1 MAKLE
6 NLVDETL
13 NENSKVFLKNTNSD
27 MHFKSDFLG
36 DSLSFEWMD
45 EMEKACPFIDIIVR
59 NPKMALVQEEMVV
72 KVEKAKKITVASVKD
87 LARHTNYISKL
98 NEKTKDIEPK
108 KILDIR
114 NEETYNIYENRFL
127 YSLIY
132 TMNKFILEKEDLLN
146 ELEVNNKKVLEY
158 KADTTTLKEKV
169 DISLKITSTSIPND
183 DTNKNI
189 EEEIENI
196 KQRIKRVKEYITSW
210 QRSEMVKALDKAHI
224 TLINSQVKKTN
235 IILKNPNFQIAVKL
249 WDYLRNYY
257 LNDTKNLKENFDT
270 DGNNIIKVF
279 LDRSFL
285 MNYFVLDSIAASKKE
300 QKEKL
305 SKYAILMCAEE
316 IDKIISLLMSLGIK
330 IDEHEF
336 MRFISDEIK
345 KQKKIQSS
353 GSDAVKRKFKK
364 EMDEYMERIKDY
376 L

>member
-59 NPKMALVQEEMVV
+59 NPKVALVQEEMVV

-132 TMNKFILEKEDLLN
+132 TMNKFILEKEDMLN

-330 IDEHEF
+330 IDENEF

>member
-98 NEKTKDIEPK
+98 NEKTKDIEPE

-132 TMNKFILEKEDLLN
+132 SMNKFILEKEDLLN

-330 IDEHEF
+330 IDENEF

>member
-59 NPKMALVQEEMVV
+59 NPKVALVQEEMVV

-189 EEEIENI
+189 EDEIENI

-330 IDEHEF
+330 IDENEF

>member
-59 NPKMALVQEEMVV
+59 NPKVALVQEEMVV

-146 ELEVNNKKVLEY
+146 GLEVNNKKVLEY

-330 IDEHEF
+330 IDENEF

>member
-59 NPKMALVQEEMVV
+59 NPKVALVQEEMVV

-189 EEEIENI
+189 EDEIENI

-330 IDEHEF
+330 IDENEF

-364 EMDEYMERIKDY
+364 EMDEYMERLKDY

>member
-59 NPKMALVQEEMVV
+59 NPKVALVQEEMVV

-87 LARHTNYISKL
+87 LARHTNYIPKL

-330 IDEHEF
+330 IDENEF

>member
-59 NPKMALVQEEMVV
+59 NPKVALVQEEMVV

-224 TLINSQVKKTN
+224 TLITSQVKKTN

-330 IDEHEF
+330 IDENEF

>member
-1 MAKLE
+1 
-6 NLVDETL
+6 
-13 NENSKVFLKNTNSD
+13 
-27 MHFKSDFLG
+27 
-36 DSLSFEWMD
+36 
-45 EMEKACPFIDIIVR
+45 
-59 NPKMALVQEEMVV
+59 MVV

-330 IDEHEF
+330 IDENEF

>member
-1 MAKLE
+1 MAKLDG
-6 NLVDETL
+6 LVDETL
-13 NENSKVFLKNTNSD
+13 NENSKVFLKNTDSD

-45 EMEKACPFIDIIVR
+45 EIENACPFIDIIVR
-59 NPKMALVQEEMVV
+59 NPKLALVQEEMVV

-87 LARHTNYISKL
+87 LARHTNYISKI
-98 NEKTKDIEPK
+98 NKKTQDIEPN
-108 KILDIR
+108 KIMDVR

-158 KADTTTLKEKV
+158 KANTKTLKEKV

-196 KQRIKRVKEYITSW
+196 KQRIKKVKEYINSW
-210 QRSEMVKALDKAHI
+210 QKSEMVKALDKAHI

-257 LNDTKNLKENFDT
+257 LNENKNLKENFDT

-285 MNYFVLDSIAASKKE
+285 MNYFVLDSIAASKRE

-316 IDKIISLLMSLGIK
+316 IDKIISLLLSLGIK
-330 IDEHEF
+330 VDENEF

-345 KQKKIQSS
+345 KQKRIQST

>member
-132 TMNKFILEKEDLLN
+132 TMNKFILEKEDMLN

-330 IDEHEF
+330 IDENEF

>member
-13 NENSKVFLKNTNSD
+13 NENSKIFLKNTNSD

-59 NPKMALVQEEMVV
+59 NPKVALVQEETVV

-330 IDEHEF
+330 IDENEF

>member
-59 NPKMALVQEEMVV
+59 NPKLALVQEEMVV

-330 IDEHEF
+330 IDENEF

>member
-98 NEKTKDIEPK
+98 NEKTKDIEPE

-132 TMNKFILEKEDLLN
+132 SMNKFLLEKEDLLN

-330 IDEHEF
+330 IDENEF

>member
-1 MAKLE
+1 MTKIE
-6 NLVDETL
+6 SLVDDKL
-13 NENSKVFLKNTNSD
+13 NENAKVFLKNTESD
-27 MHFKSDFLG
+27 MHFKSDYLG

-45 EMEKACPFIDIIVR
+45 EIENACPFIDIIVR
-59 NPKMALVQEEMVV
+59 NPKLALIQEETVV

-87 LARHTNYISKL
+87 LARHTNYISKI
-98 NEKTKDIEPK
+98 NDKTQDIEPN

-132 TMNKFILEKEDLLN
+132 VMNKFILEKEELFED
-146 ELEVNNKKVLEY
+146 LEVNNKKVLEY
-158 KADTTTLKEKV
+158 KGDTETLKEKV
-169 DISLKITSTSIPND
+169 NVEVKITSTSLPDNN
-183 DTNKNI
+183 TNKNI
-189 EEEIENI
+189 EEDIKNI
-196 KQRIKRVKEYITSW
+196 KKRIKKVKEYITSW
-210 QRSEMVKALDKAHI
+210 QKSEMVKALDKDHI
-224 TLINSQVKKTN
+224 TILNSQVKKTN

-257 LNDTKNLKENFDT
+257 LNDIKNLRENFDT
-270 DGNNIIKVF
+270 DGNNIVKVF

-285 MNYFVLDSIAASKKE
+285 MNYFILDSIAASKRE

-305 SKYAILMCAEE
+305 SKYAILMGAEE
-316 IDKIISLLMSLGIK
+316 IDKIISLLLSLGIK
-330 IDEHEF
+330 IDENDF
-336 MRFISDEIK
+336 MKFISDEIK

-353 GSDAVKRKFKK
+353 GSEAVKKKFKK

>member
-59 NPKMALVQEEMVV
+59 NPKVALVQEEMVV

-316 IDKIISLLMSLGIK
+316 IYKIISLLMSLGIK
-330 IDEHEF
+330 IDENEF

>member
-59 NPKMALVQEEMVV
+59 NPKVALVQEEMVV

-224 TLINSQVKKTN
+224 TLITSQVKKTN

-330 IDEHEF
+330 IDENEF

-364 EMDEYMERIKDY
+364 EMDEYMERLKDY

>member
-59 NPKMALVQEEMVV
+59 NPKVALVQEEMVV

-132 TMNKFILEKEDLLN
+132 TMNKFILEKEDMLN

-224 TLINSQVKKTN
+224 TLITSQVKKTN

-330 IDEHEF
+330 IDENEF

>member
-59 NPKMALVQEEMVV
+59 NPKVALVQEEMVV

-169 DISLKITSTSIPND
+169 DISLKITSTSIPNA

-330 IDEHEF
+330 IDENEF

>member
-59 NPKMALVQEEMVV
+59 NPKMALVQEETVV

-330 IDEHEF
+330 IDENEF

>member
-98 NEKTKDIEPK
+98 NQKTKDIEPK

-330 IDEHEF
+330 IDENEF

>member
-59 NPKMALVQEEMVV
+59 NPKVALVQEEMVV

-98 NEKTKDIEPK
+98 NEKTKDVEPK

-132 TMNKFILEKEDLLN
+132 TMNKFILEKEDMLN

-224 TLINSQVKKTN
+224 TLITSQVKKTN

-330 IDEHEF
+330 IDENEF

>member
-132 TMNKFILEKEDLLN
+132 TMNKFILEKEDMLN

-257 LNDTKNLKENFDT
+257 LNDTKNLRENFDT

-330 IDEHEF
+330 IDENEF

>member
-13 NENSKVFLKNTNSD
+13 NENSKVFLKNTNTD

-59 NPKMALVQEEMVV
+59 NPKVALVQEEMVV

-330 IDEHEF
+330 IDENEF

>member
-132 TMNKFILEKEDLLN
+132 TMNKFILEKEDMLN

-224 TLINSQVKKTN
+224 TLITSQVKKTN

-330 IDEHEF
+330 IDENEF

>member
-36 DSLSFEWMD
+36 DTLSFEWMD

-132 TMNKFILEKEDLLN
+132 TMNKFILEKEDMLN
-146 ELEVNNKKVLEY
+146 ELEVNNKKILEY

-330 IDEHEF
+330 IDENEF

>member
-59 NPKMALVQEEMVV
+59 NPKVALVQEEMVV

-330 IDEHEF
+330 IDENEF

>member
-59 NPKMALVQEEMVV
+59 NPKVALVQEEMVV

-330 IDEHEF
+330 IDENEF

-364 EMDEYMERIKDY
+364 EMDEYMERLKDY

>member
-59 NPKMALVQEEMVV
+59 NPKVALVQEEMVV

-330 IDEHEF
+330 IDENEF
-336 MRFISDEIK
+336 MRFISDEIN

>member
-59 NPKMALVQEEMVV
+59 NPKVALVQEETVV

-330 IDEHEF
+330 IDENEF

>member
-59 NPKMALVQEEMVV
+59 NPKLALVQEEMVV

-132 TMNKFILEKEDLLN
+132 TMNKFILEKEELLN

-330 IDEHEF
+330 IDENEF

>member
-1 MAKLE
+1 MTKIE
-6 NLVDETL
+6 SLVDDKL
-13 NENSKVFLKNTNSD
+13 NENAKVFLKNTESD
-27 MHFKSDFLG
+27 MHFKSDYLG

-45 EMEKACPFIDIIVR
+45 EIENACPFIDIIVR
-59 NPKMALVQEEMVV
+59 NPKLALIQEETVV

-87 LARHTNYISKL
+87 LARHTNYISKI
-98 NEKTKDIEPK
+98 NDKTQDIEPN

-132 TMNKFILEKEDLLN
+132 VMNKFILEKEELFED
-146 ELEVNNKKVLEY
+146 LEVNNKKVLEY
-158 KADTTTLKEKV
+158 KADTETLKEKV
-169 DISLKITSTSIPND
+169 NIEVKITSTSLPDNN
-183 DTNKNI
+183 TNKNI
-189 EEEIENI
+189 EEDIKNI
-196 KQRIKRVKEYITSW
+196 KKRIKKVKEYITSW
-210 QRSEMVKALDKAHI
+210 QKSEMVKALDKAHI
-224 TLINSQVKKTN
+224 TILNSQVKKTN

-257 LNDTKNLKENFDT
+257 LNDIKNLRENFDT
-270 DGNNIIKVF
+270 DGNNIVKVF

-285 MNYFVLDSIAASKKE
+285 MNYFILDSIAASKRE

-316 IDKIISLLMSLGIK
+316 IDKIISLLLSLGIK
-330 IDEHEF
+330 IDENDF
-336 MRFISDEIK
+336 MKFISDEIK

-353 GSDAVKRKFKK
+353 GSEAVKKKFKK

>member
-330 IDEHEF
+330 IDENEF

>member
-1 MAKLE
+1 MTKIE
-6 NLVDETL
+6 SLVDDKL
-13 NENSKVFLKNTNSD
+13 NENAKVFLKNTESD
-27 MHFKSDFLG
+27 MHFKSDYLG

-45 EMEKACPFIDIIVR
+45 EIENACPFIDIIVR
-59 NPKMALVQEEMVV
+59 NPKLALIQEETVV

-87 LARHTNYISKL
+87 LARHTNYISKI
-98 NEKTKDIEPK
+98 NDKTQDIEPN

-132 TMNKFILEKEDLLN
+132 VMNKFILEKEELFED
-146 ELEVNNKKVLEY
+146 LEVNNKKVLEY
-158 KADTTTLKEKV
+158 KGDTETLKEKV
-169 DISLKITSTSIPND
+169 NIEVKITSTSLPDNN
-183 DTNKNI
+183 TNKNI
-189 EEEIENI
+189 EEDIKNI
-196 KQRIKRVKEYITSW
+196 KKRIKKVKEYITSW
-210 QRSEMVKALDKAHI
+210 QKSEMVKALDKAHI
-224 TLINSQVKKTN
+224 TILNSQVKKTN

-257 LNDTKNLKENFDT
+257 LNDIKNLRENFDT
-270 DGNNIIKVF
+270 DGNNIVKVF

-285 MNYFVLDSIAASKKE
+285 MNYFILDSIAASKRE

-316 IDKIISLLMSLGIK
+316 IDKIISLLLSLGIK
-330 IDEHEF
+330 IDENDF
-336 MRFISDEIK
+336 MKFISDEIK

-353 GSDAVKRKFKK
+353 GSEAVKKKFKK
-364 EMDEYMERIKDY
+364 EMEEYMERIKDY

>member
-36 DSLSFEWMD
+36 DTLSFEWMD

-132 TMNKFILEKEDLLN
+132 TMNKFILEKEDMLN
-146 ELEVNNKKVLEY
+146 ELEVNNKKVLE
-158 KADTTTLKEKV
+158 
-169 DISLKITSTSIPND
+169 
-183 DTNKNI
+183 
-189 EEEIENI
+189 
-196 KQRIKRVKEYITSW
+196 
-210 QRSEMVKALDKAHI
+210 
-224 TLINSQVKKTN
+224 
-235 IILKNPNFQIAVKL
+235 
-249 WDYLRNYY
+249 
-257 LNDTKNLKENFDT
+257 
-270 DGNNIIKVF
+270 
-279 LDRSFL
+279 
-285 MNYFVLDSIAASKKE
+285 
-300 QKEKL
+300 
-305 SKYAILMCAEE
+305 
-316 IDKIISLLMSLGIK
+316 
-330 IDEHEF
+330 
-336 MRFISDEIK
+336 
-345 KQKKIQSS
+345 
-353 GSDAVKRKFKK
+353 
-364 EMDEYMERIKDY
+364 
-376 L
+376 

>member
-169 DISLKITSTSIPND
+169 DISLKITSTSIPNA

-330 IDEHEF
+330 IDENEF